1 MEISRRAF
9 LAVGALS
16 SAAMCTWN
24 PGGPATAHAASQLN
38 TTADAVDVEARAAAL
53 SPPIFLLETKVPRQ
67 FTSTDPLQI
76 SAERAKVGTRSLR
89 WEHAARGTLTIK
101 EPLRFQPSEYSP
113 GTDQALM
120 GTVATFAVW
129 IYNDVPTSAPLR
141 IEFGRG
147 ANTDAWFDFGL
158 DFSGWRTCWVRLGYD
173 TEGEAHPGMNRVR
186 FVAPDRPG
194 TLYID
199 QVVLNTQMRPDH
211 HTPDAQVPFVQPEVV
226 DADNRHWLDLLRFRQ
241 ELESTRLPAADGQQ
255 DVETVRGALLRRA
268 TVAADITSPGLQK
281 ATADVEAL
289 GVPFRDA
296 GDVAGVGSFINGY
309 QSAIWPAS
317 IRDDVLALASG
328 VTLRAVGQRMRALAS
343 ASAKARAA
351 DAPTAAAFDELYL
364 RMFVHLEDQGFAA
377 GSAQGTIHHIGYQ
390 YREMAD
396 SFLVARDVLIDHGLW
411 DRAWANLSWF
421 AGLGRI
427 THDFRDP
434 ADFGGVVD
442 IQNTLVGVMAICAV
456 TADSDDQQART
467 LAAVTRWVEGSLTDS
482 PGVEGGIKP
491 DGTIFHHMGPYPDY
505 GRDALGGLTPIVALL
520 HGTAFGLA
528 APARRALRRA
538 LLTMRLYANTMQW
551 PLSLAGRH
559 PTGVTGMSI
568 GPFQQLAAISFPGE
582 DGDYDREIGA
592 AYLRLLPPNASAA
605 QRSLAADLR
614 EAGITAEP
622 APSGHR
628 ALGYAACGLHR
639 RDEWLVTLRG
649 HNRYLWSAEIYEGA
663 NMYGRYLT
671 YGSVEVQSQRDDAG
685 QITHAA
691 NGFVQPGWDWNR
703 IPGATTRHLPW
714 AELRADLTGTIEQMP
729 LTKSAFGGAGSWK
742 GTHGVFGMHL
752 IEHPKFDP
760 THTAKISRFSFDD
773 IVICLGS
780 DIGNSDSSH
789 ETETTLYQV
798 AVSPA
803 DADGSDGIAD
813 LAAGTGIT
821 DPHGNGFY
829 VAGDQRLR
837 RIRAVQSGPD
847 QTDAQTAEAPYATA
861 VLAHGTAP
869 RDGGYE
875 YALVVGVGAQG
886 IAEFTTAMSGDRAPY
901 AVMRKD
907 SSAHVVSHRASG
919 VTGAACFDSVDDL
932 DEAVRSVDGP
942 ALLMWA
948 TVGPQLA
955 LSVTDPDLHLYTGED
970 ADQYDADGVYV
981 GDKTSFSRPWRRSP
995 SAPSW
1000 RTIVLAGAW
1009 TCDAADVEVSSGSG
1023 TTTLRV
1029 QCRDAATRDLILNP
1043 A

>member
-1 MEISRRAF
+1 MEISRRAL

-16 SAAMCTWN
+16 GVALCARDIGIPPS
-24 PGGPATAHAASQLN
+24 AHA
-38 TTADAVDVEARAAAL
+38 TPRPAVAPDSADVEARAAAL
-53 SPPIFLLETKVPRQ
+53 SPPIFLLETRVPRQ
-67 FTSTDPLQI
+67 FSSRDPLQI
-76 SAERAKVGTRSLR
+76 SADRAKVGTRSLR
-89 WEHAARGTLTIK
+89 WEHSPRGVLTIK
-101 EPLRFQPSEYSP
+101 EPIRYEAGVYAP

-129 IYNDVPTSAPLR
+129 IYNDTPTQEPLR

-158 DFSGWRTCWVRLGYD
+158 EFRGWRTCWVRLGYD
-173 TEGEAHPGMNRVR
+173 TEGQAHRGMNRVR
-186 FVAPDRPG
+186 FIAPDRSG
-194 TLYID
+194 TLYVD

-211 HTPDAQVPFVQPEVV
+211 PTPDAQVPFVQPEVV

-241 ELESTRLPAADGQQ
+241 ELQSAQLTAAEGHG
-255 DVETVRGALLRRA
+255 DVDAVRGALIRRA
-268 TVAADITSPGLQK
+268 TVAADITPAGLQK
-281 ATADVEAL
+281 AADAVEAM
-289 GVPFRDA
+289 GVPHRNADA
-296 GDVAGVGSFINGY
+296 IVGTGSFINGY

-317 IRDDVLALASG
+317 IRADVLSLASA
-328 VTLRAVGQRMRALAS
+328 VALRAYGQQMRALAS
-343 ASAKARAA
+343 ASTKARASA
-351 DAPTAAAFDELYL
+351 APTAAEFDELYL
-364 RMFVHLEDQGFAA
+364 RMFTHLEDQGFAD

-396 SFLVARDVLIDHGLW
+396 SFLVARDVLAEHGLW
-411 DRAWANLSWF
+411 ERAHANLSWF

-427 THDFRDP
+427 THDFSDP

-442 IQNTLVGVMAICAV
+442 VQNTLVGVMAICAV
-456 TADSDDQQART
+456 TADTTDLQTRT
-467 LAAVTRWVEGSLTDS
+467 LAAVTRWTERSLAHS
-482 PGVEGGIKP
+482 PGIEGGVKP

-505 GRDALGGLTPIVALL
+505 GRDALSGLTPVVALL
-520 HGTAFGLA
+520 HGTAFALGT
-528 APARRALRRA
+528 PARRALRHA
-538 LLTMRLYANTMQW
+538 LLTMRLYSNTMQW

-559 PTGVTGMSI
+559 PTGLTGLSI
-568 GPFQQLAAISFPGE
+568 GPFQQLASIPFPGE
-582 DGDYDREIGA
+582 DGAYDGEIGA

-614 EAGITAEP
+614 DAGVVAEP
-622 APSGHR
+622 APSGHW

-639 RDEWLVTLRG
+639 REDWLVTLRG
-649 HNRYLWSAEIYEGA
+649 HNRYLWSTEIYESA

-671 YGSVEVQSQRDDAG
+671 YGSVELQSQRDAAG

-703 IPGATTRHLPW
+703 IPGTTTRHLPW

-760 THTAKISRFSFDD
+760 SHTAKVSRFSFDD
-773 IVICLGS
+773 TVICLGS
-780 DIGNSDSSH
+780 DVGNSDSSH

-798 AVSPA
+798 AVTSA
-803 DADGSDGIAD
+803 DADGSDDIAD

-829 VAGDQRLR
+829 VPPGQRLR
-837 RIRAVQSGPD
+837 RISAMQSGPD
-847 QTDAQTAEAPYATA
+847 QTDAQTAEAPFATA
-861 VLAHGTAP
+861 VIAHGVAP

-875 YALVVGVGAQG
+875 YALVVGAGAQG
-886 IAEFTTAMSGDRAPY
+886 IADFTSAMNGDEAPY
-901 AVMRKD
+901 TAMRKD

-919 VTGAACFDSVDDL
+919 VTGAVCFAAVEEL

-948 TVGPQLA
+948 VEGPHLV
-955 LSVTDPDLHLYTGED
+955 LSITDPDLHLYAGED
-970 ADQYDADGVYV
+970 ADQYDSDGDYL
-981 GDKTSFSRPWRRSP
+981 GDKTSYSRPWRRSP

-1000 RTIVLAGAW
+1000 RTIVLAGVW
-1009 TCDAADVEVSSGSG
+1009 TCDAADVEVSSTSG